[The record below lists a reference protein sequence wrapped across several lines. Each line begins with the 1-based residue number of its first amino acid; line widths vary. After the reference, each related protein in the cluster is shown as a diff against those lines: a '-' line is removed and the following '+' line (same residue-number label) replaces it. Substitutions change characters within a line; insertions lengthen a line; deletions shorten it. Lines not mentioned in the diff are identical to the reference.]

1 MTDAGRTRSVAGF
14 PHLWLA
20 QTVSLF
26 GNQVSLL
33 AIPTLAIFGLQSSD
47 TEVGVLRG
55 LEWVFFPLLAL
66 WFGALAD
73 RTDVRGFLVL
83 ADGIRFVALVAL
95 VLCASTGLLSM
106 PVMFVAAAIIGVGS
120 VMFNVAF
127 MTHIPRMV
135 PAHLLGRANARIA
148 IPQSVAEVSGPGIA
162 ALLIQTI
169 GAVASLIVNAVTYV
183 VSAILILRL
192 PRPALIKTPQRTSI
206 LRDMAEGVHLI
217 RRSAVLRSLCLTASA
232 GNLAFGAASTVLI
245 LFAYR
250 QVDLTPG
257 HYGVALSVGS
267 AGSILASLLA
277 VRVHHLLGF
286 ARSMTLG
293 MTLFAVAVL
302 CLPLAALADSR
313 LAATAILTAGWF
325 GLSFGTPVF
334 DIAQVT
340 IRQSIT
346 PIRLQGRMNAT
357 VRTVVFGAL
366 PLGAFLGGWAG
377 DLVGYIPVL
386 VAAGLVAVLGAVATL
401 ARATRSLGDQDDLEE
416 AARSLEAELRHHRT
430 PSKGLGT

>member
-1 MTDAGRTRSVAGF
+1 MTDSGRTRGIPGF

-33 AIPTLAIFGLQSSD
+33 AIPTLAIFGLQASD

-73 RTDVRGFLVL
+73 RTDVRGPLVL
-83 ADGIRFVALVAL
+83 ADGIRFVALVTL
-95 VLCASTGLLSM
+95 VVCASTGMLSM
-106 PVMFVAAAIIGVGS
+106 SVMFVTAAVIGVGS

-127 MTHIPRMV
+127 MTQIPRMV

-162 ALLIQTI
+162 ALLIQTV
-169 GAVASLIVNAVTYV
+169 GAVASIIVDAATYL

-192 PRPALIKTPQRTSI
+192 PRPAPIPTPQRRSI
-206 LRDMAEGVHLI
+206 LRDMGEGVHLI
-217 RRSAVLRSLCLTASA
+217 RRSAVLQSLCLTASA

-250 QVDLTPG
+250 QLDLTPG
-257 HYGVALSVGS
+257 YYGVALSLGSVG
-267 AGSILASLLA
+267 AIIASLLA
-277 VRVHHLLGF
+277 PRVHHLLGF

-293 MTLFAVAVL
+293 MALFAAAVL
-302 CLPLAALADSR
+302 CLPLAALTDSR

-346 PIRLQGRMNAT
+346 PIRLQGRMNAA
-357 VRTVVFGAL
+357 VRTLVFGAL

-377 DLVGYIPVL
+377 DLLGYIPVL
-386 VAAGLVAVLGAVATL
+386 LGAGLVSVLGTVATL
-401 ARATRSLGDQDDLEE
+401 ARATRSLGNQNDLED
-416 AARSLEAELRHHRT
+416 AARSLEAELRYHRPT
-430 PSKGLGT
+430 SKEWDT